1 MSRPPRK
8 KAARKSPA
16 ERSAEIA
23 DAARDVALEHGL
35 YAVTLRAVAA
45 RIDVAPALVAH
56 YEPDMHALVAS
67 TFGTIVSAELEEVGD
82 ARRRAAD
89 SAASRLA
96 ALLDTLLDGSRDD
109 VTVVWV
115 EAWALGRR
123 NEALAA
129 RVRDEMDAWRTFV
142 QGIVEAGIAAGE
154 FETDDAASVAWQL
167 LGMIDGLNAHALV
180 RWEDADDRGS
190 RIGAR
195 GRGDARARAEAL
207 AASSEEPGP
216 DVGGRGYGEERDDG
230 REPACTWSTAPSSRA
245 RAT

>member
-1 MSRPPRK
+1 MSRAPRK

-16 ERSAEIA
+16 ERAAEIT
-23 DAARDVALEHGL
+23 DAARAIALEHGL
-35 YAVTLRAVAA
+35 YAVTLRSIAA

-56 YEPDMHALVAS
+56 YEPNMDALVAA
-67 TFGTIVSAELEEVGD
+67 TFGSIVSAELEEVGELV
-82 ARRRAAD
+82 AALPTPRE
-89 SAASRLA
+89 RLA
-96 ALLDTLLDGSRDD
+96 LLLETLLDGTRDD

-129 RVRDEMDAWRTFV
+129 TVRDEMDDWRNFV

-180 RWEDADDRGS
+180 RWEDATDRGS
-190 RIGAR
+190 RIGHAVEGMLGLRRGVLSAR
-195 GRGDARARAEAL
+195 
-207 AASSEEPGP
+207 
-216 DVGGRGYGEERDDG
+216 
-230 REPACTWSTAPSSRA
+230 
-245 RAT
+245 